1 MDEPCLFSTFVL
13 MPIRVAVFEDTA
25 IYLEYLSTI
34 LGAEPEIILTGAFP
48 DCSELPLKMETA
60 RPEVVIMDIEMPG
73 INGIEGLRQIKRIA
87 PSTRV
92 IMQTSHDE
100 DEFVFKAIC
109 AGASGYLLKNR
120 GPEEIV
126 RSVQEVSDGGA
137 PMSPTIASKVL
148 TLLQHHAPHGSE
160 EPVEYGLS
168 KREKEVLS
176 CLVKGMSFKMIA
188 DTCFISYETVRS
200 HMKKIYEKLHVA
212 SNTEAVAKA
221 LKQGLV

>member
-1 MDEPCLFSTFVL
+1 
-13 MPIRVAVFEDTA
+13 MPIRVAVFEDTPL
-25 IYLEYLSTI
+25 YLEYLTTI
-34 LGAEPEIILTGAFP
+34 LGVEPEIVLTGAFP
-48 DCSELPLKMETA
+48 DCSELLSKMESA
-60 RPEVVIMDIEMPG
+60 HPDVVIMDIEMPG
-73 INGIEGLRQIKRIA
+73 INGIEGLRQIKKMS

-168 KREKEVLS
+168 KREKEVLA

-188 DTCFISYETVRS
+188 DACFISYETVRS